1 MIITKRLLSLA
12 ALADVIGF
20 TSCDSDD
27 DDQKDSTQLSKTE
40 AKAKISSFN
49 SNAKTDLQD
58 LSDADGLKAIKDL
71 FDLVETDDP
80 FGRVGADRK
89 KLRHFFQQKG
99 KDLKSIFTK
108 NTAGRTAEESFNF
121 EANLGV
127 YAWNPELGEAGE
139 FEYISD
145 AEVIEIQFPTEGSA
159 TNDAKL
165 TLTDYSE
172 IEFYDEEFEETYYE
186 PTLLN
191 ASLHVDQVKVASI
204 YLEAEWNQ
212 DGFPLAAS
220 LMIQVAPYKL
230 NIEFD
235 DSSTTSSYINI
246 SLLQNQETLIA
257 TAATVKYKDASK
269 AEGSLS
275 SIEGYVQIENLKVQ
289 GTINGDALN
298 EQEVNWNDAI
308 KLALYDGDKKLGD
321 IVHVDE
327 DGAYVAYL
335 QYADGSKE
343 KLETVLQPVVDEI
356 ENLKQDLEINS

>member
-12 ALADVIGF
+12 ALAAVIGF
-20 TSCDSDD
+20 TSCDND

-49 SNAKTDLQD
+49 SSAKTDLQN
-58 LSDADGLKAIKDL
+58 LSDAEGLKAIGDL
-71 FDLVETDDP
+71 FELTDTDDP

-89 KLRHFFQQKG
+89 KLRHFFQQKS
-99 KDLKSIFTK
+99 KSLKSIFSK

-121 EANLGV
+121 EGNLGI

-139 FEYISD
+139 FEYID
-145 AEVIEIQFPTEGSA
+145 NAEVIEIQFPTEGSV

-165 TLTDYSE
+165 ILTAYSE
-172 IEFYDEEFEETYYE
+172 IEFYDEEFEEVYYE

-191 ASLHVDQVKVASI
+191 ASLYVDQAKVASI

-220 LMIQVAPYKL
+220 LMLQVAPYKL

-235 DSSTTSSYINI
+235 DSSVNASYVNI

-257 TAATVKYKDASK
+257 IATTVKYKDSSK
-269 AEGSLS
+269 SEESLS
-275 SIEGYVQIENLKVQ
+275 SVDGYLQVKNLKVQ
-289 GTINGDALN
+289 GIINGDALN
-298 EQEVNWNDAI
+298 EQEIDWNDVV
-308 KLALYDGDKKLGD
+308 KVALYDGDKKLGD
-321 IVHVDE
+321 IIHVE
-327 DGAYVAYL
+327 ENGAYVAYL

-356 ENLKQDLEINS
+356 EKLKEDLHVNS